1 MFNLEIIMKI
11 IFPPEIRTAFKL
23 LDKNTFKLLD
33 KNKDGGLQFKEFTKL
48 GIPGKN

>member
-1 MFNLEIIMKI
+1 MLNLEIIMKI
-11 IFPPEIRTAFKL
+11 IFPPEIRTA
-23 LDKNTFKLLD
+23 FKLLD